1 MISLPRLTAAARPLS
16 RAAGRVLGRPAEGPH
31 AGLAVYLKSGRHLG
45 LAGIGLVVA
54 AALLPAVTSQASAS
68 QAPAS
73 QAASPR
79 TDETTISQ
87 GNLRTNWDLAEPT
100 LTPGNVSGQ
109 AQGYQFGQVFDTA
122 VTGQVYAQ
130 PLVVGSTV
138 IVATEEDYV
147 YGLNAATGAVEWTT
161 QVGTPYA
168 ITGCGDLTPYVGVTS
183 TPVYDP
189 KTGDVYLVAQ
199 VMQGSNPAYEMFGIK
214 AGTGAVVFTRSIS
227 GAASNDPDITFN
239 ATNELARPGLL
250 LLNGWIYA
258 AFGSHC
264 DHNPYVGFVD
274 GVKLSTGALT
284 QWSDETGVSDNQAGI
299 WQSGGGLMSDQLGRL
314 FVTSGNGISPAAGP
328 GGSPPGQL
336 AESVIRLSTLGN
348 ATLAARSFF
357 SPANAP
363 ALDAGDIDF
372 GSGGPVGLPFGTS
385 RYPSVLAQAGKDGR
399 IFLLNRNSLGGREQ
413 GGGQTDNALS
423 VTGHYKGQ
431 FGHPAAFGDT
441 TTLTAGNAAAAH
453 DYLYYLGANDS
464 LRVLKAG
471 VNGSG
476 DPTLS
481 DVANS
486 NLEFGNT
493 SGSPAVTSTG
503 TDISTAVVW
512 VVHSPSGSGS
522 GGALE
527 AFAADPGSG
536 CTAAAQCTISPLWS
550 ALIGTAGKF
559 SSVATSG
566 GMVYVGTRGGQ
577 VYGFGDTMSAGLAS
591 GRRAATFQ
599 APVGATS
606 AAQDVTV
613 TATSHVTVTGVT
625 ADTTATSDATVTDQF
640 GLGTVTLT
648 PRGSS
653 PTSKITFPVTLR
665 KGDRLTARV
674 RFSPTAPGGTTG
686 SVSFATRSHS
696 SPAVTVP
703 LSAAGTTGGL
713 YASPTELP
721 FALVTDTGAFASNVP
736 VGVQVSREVDIING
750 SRHPETI
757 TSVRRPSAPYSVTGL
772 PAIGTVVRP
781 GQSIVVQVLFAPAR
795 PGDYPG
801 SLSITGSGGATT
813 TVDLSGTGL
822 SARGLFSATPTS
834 VNFGTVPVG
843 RKVTKI
849 VTLTNTGNE
858 PATVTTATTLNSP
871 FADRPNVTA
880 GLPVN
885 AGYDVRIPVTF
896 TPAKKGT
903 FTSSYRLTWT
913 DVTGVHIIVV
923 HITGQAG

>member
-1 MISLPRLTAAARPLS
+1 VISLPRLTAAARPLS
-16 RAAGRVLGRPAEGPH
+16 RAAGRVLGRPAGGPH
-31 AGLAVYLKSGRHLG
+31 AGLDVYSKSARHLG
-45 LAGIGLVVA
+45 LAGIGLVIA
-54 AALLPAVTSQASAS
+54 AALLPAVTSKASAS
-68 QAPAS
+68 QT
-73 QAASPR
+73 ASPG
-79 TDETTISQ
+79 TGETTISQ
-87 GNLRTNWDLAEPT
+87 GNLRTSWDADEPT
-100 LTPGNVSGQ
+100 LTPANVSGQ
-109 AQGYQFGQVFDTA
+109 TQGYQFGQVFDTA

-147 YGLNAATGAVEWTT
+147 YGLNAATGAVKWTT
-161 QVGTPYA
+161 QVGTPYS
-168 ITGCGDLTPYVGVTS
+168 ITGCGDLTPYVGVTG
-183 TPVYDP
+183 TPVYNP

-199 VMQGSNPAYEMFGIK
+199 VMQGSTPAYEMFGIN
-214 AGTGAVVFTRSIS
+214 AGTGAVAFRRSIS

-239 ATNELARPGLL
+239 AKTELARPGLL
-250 LLNGWIYA
+250 LLNGWVYA

-264 DHNPYVGFVD
+264 DHSPYVGFVD

-348 ATLAARSFF
+348 GTLAAQSFF

-363 ALDAGDIDF
+363 ALDAGDTDF

-413 GGGQTDNALS
+413 GSGQTDNALS

-431 FGHPAAFGDT
+431 WGHPAAFGDT
-441 TTLTAGNAAAAH
+441 TTLTAGNAGAAN
-453 DYLYYLGANDS
+453 DYLYYIGNADS

-471 VNGSG
+471 VNSSD

-486 NLEFGNT
+486 RLEFGST
-493 SGSPAVTSTG
+493 SGSPTVTSTG
-503 TDISTAVVW
+503 TNISTAVVW
-512 VVHSPSGSGS
+512 AVHSPSESGS

-527 AFAADPGSG
+527 AFAAKPGSG

-550 ALIGTAGKF
+550 ALIGTAGKY

-577 VYGFGDTMSAGLAS
+577 VYGFGDTMSAGLAA
-591 GRRAATFQ
+591 GRRAVTFQ
-599 APVGATS
+599 APVGSTS
-606 AAQDVTV
+606 AGQDVTV
-613 TATSHVTVTGVT
+613 TATSHVTVTEVT
-625 ADTTATSDATVTDQF
+625 ADTTATSGATSTDQF
-640 GLGTVTLT
+640 GLGQVTLA

-653 PTSKITFPVTLR
+653 TTSKITFPVTLHQ
-665 KGDRLTARV
+665 GDRLTVPV
-674 RFSPTAPGGTTG
+674 RFSPTLPGGTTG

-696 SPAVTVP
+696 SPRVTVP
-703 LSAAGTTGGL
+703 VTGTGTTGGL
-713 YASPTELP
+713 YASPTALA
-721 FALVTDTGAFASNVP
+721 FDLVTDSGAFASNVP
-736 VGVQVSREVDIING
+736 VGVEVSREVDIING
-750 SRHPETI
+750 SSHPETI

-772 PAIGTVVRP
+772 PATGTVVRP
-781 GQSIVVQVLFAPAR
+781 GQSIVVQVLFAPTT
-795 PGDYPG
+795 PGDYP
-801 SLSITGSGGATT
+801 STVSITGSGGATA

-858 PATVTTATTLNSP
+858 PATVTTATTLDSP

-880 GLPVN
+880 GLPIN

-896 TPAKKGT
+896 TPAKKGK